1 MQFFTNTVIFIQ
13 KFKSFEMKLQK
24 KVNRYMKYNTM
35 LPGAETSKDTLVDES
50 STGDEGSLTSG
61 GREDLRVEL

>member
-1 MQFFTNTVIFIQ
+1 
-13 KFKSFEMKLQK
+13 MKLQK